1 MVRGEIRPG
10 EPLAV
15 HTTLRIGGPADV
27 YVLPAG
33 EEDVAAAV
41 RAARLLGMPVTVLG
55 RGSNVLVPDE
65 GVRGMV
71 LNPVAATTWL
81 RFTGCR
87 VEVGAGYPLPGL
99 VRAAVERGLGGLEE
113 LGGIPGSVGGALCM
127 NAGAG
132 GQTIGEVTVW
142 VDTVGPGG
150 ERYRLFPEELAF
162 GYRYSRL
169 LEGAGIV
176 VAAALDLRPAAR
188 EALRRRLRD
197 GEARRRRTQ
206 PLDMPNAGSVFKNP
220 PGDHAGRLLEEA
232 GCKGLRVGG
241 AQISPRHANF
251 IVNLGGATA
260 ADVLTLMGEAYR
272 RVRDALGVRLEP
284 EIRLLGAPPGALA
297 RILEGEVP
305 DHGGAAR
312 R

>member
-10 EPLAV
+10 EPLAG
-15 HTTLRIGGPADV
+15 HTTLRIGGPADL

-41 RAARLLGMPVTVLG
+41 RAARLLGMPLTVLG
-55 RGSNVLVPDE
+55 RGSNILVPDE

-71 LNPVAATTWL
+71 LDPVAATTWL
-81 RFTGCR
+81 RFQGSR

-99 VRAAVERGLGGLEE
+99 VRAAVERGLGGLED

-132 GQTIGEVTVW
+132 GQTIGDVTVW
-142 VDTVGPGG
+142 VDAVGTGG
-150 ERYRLFPEELAF
+150 ERYRLFAEQLGF

-169 LEGAGIV
+169 LEGDGVVLAAG
-176 VAAALDLRPAAR
+176 LELRPAAR
-188 EALRRRLRD
+188 EALQARLRA
-197 GEARRRRTQ
+197 GEERRRRTQ
-206 PLDMPNAGSVFKNP
+206 PLHLPNAGSVFKNP
-220 PGDHAGRLLEEA
+220 PGDHAGRLLDAA

-251 IVNLGGATA
+251 IVNLGNATA
-260 ADVLTLMGEAYR
+260 ADVLALMAEAYR
-272 RVRDALGVRLEP
+272 RVRDAFGVRLEP
-284 EIRLLGAPPGALA
+284 EIRLLGAPPGTLS
-297 RILEGEVP
+297 RLLEGVEP
-305 DHGGAAR
+305 DRGDAAR
-312 R
+312 Q